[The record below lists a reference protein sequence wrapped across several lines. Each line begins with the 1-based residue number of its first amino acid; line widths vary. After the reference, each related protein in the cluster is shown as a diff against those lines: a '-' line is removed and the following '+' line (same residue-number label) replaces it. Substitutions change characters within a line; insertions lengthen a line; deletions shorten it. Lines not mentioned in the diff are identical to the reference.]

1 MTLTDRFAGPLLPS
15 TGLLSD
21 GQVRGRNCVF
31 CDITL
36 SANAVTLGAHDIHFL
51 GAVVQW
57 FPRSCRPCDA
67 GGYADSLL
75 GAAFSACRDLPPPE
89 QLLDLYLRLRHEV
102 RRRLPTVEQ
111 AAATAGQGTMSYHA
125 HQRIVDAATD
135 ALLDTVG
142 DDNPSP
148 LVLAMRCSELGRRL
162 RDLIPYQP
170 CVQ

>member
-1 MTLTDRFAGPLLPS
+1 MTDDAVEL
-15 TGLLSD
+15 
-21 GQVRGRNCVF
+21 GRQDAKC
-31 CDITL
+31 
-36 SANAVTLGAHDIHFL
+36 L
-51 GAVVQW
+51 GAVVSW
-57 FPRSCRPCDA
+57 YPRACRDCAA
-67 GGYADSLL
+67 GGYVDHLL
-75 GAAFSACRDLPPPE
+75 SAAFSACRDLPPPE

-135 ALLDTVG
+135 VLLDTVG

-170 CVQ
+170 CAQ